1 MSENIPRKPT
11 AQELEQ
17 LKEYYTS
24 TGQDEKIANDVIK
37 NNWFAVFDSCPA
49 FVGRLLIAVY
59 GMPEFYEV
67 FLCEETK
74 IKRIV
79 LPCLNLEQT
88 IQLISIIH
96 TAIRMYMGYTRKTG
110 YNRRRTQ
117 RSI

>member
-1 MSENIPRKPT
+1 MIENIPRKPT

-24 TGQDEKIANDVIK
+24 TGQDEKTANDIIK
-37 NNWFAVFDSCPA
+37 NNWFAVFDNCSA
-49 FVGRLLIAVY
+49 FVGRLLIALY
-59 GMPEFYEV
+59 GMPEFYEI
-67 FLCEETK
+67 FLYEETT
-74 IKRIV
+74 IKRII

-88 IQLISIIH
+88 IQLTSIIH
-96 TAIRMYMGYTRKTG
+96 TSVRMYMGYARKTG